1 MRYGLADPI
10 RELAANGKAL
20 FGTCAGMILLAR
32 TITGSEQFSLGLLDI
47 AVTRN
52 AFGRQ
57 RESFEAELNVPVLGA
72 EPFCAC
78 FIRAP
83 LVEKVGGKVQVL
95 AEFGGHVVAVRQGRL
110 LAASFHPELTTDLR
124 LHRYF
129 LSLAR
134 EAGEKGG

>member
-1 MRYGLADPI
+1 
-10 RELAANGKAL
+10 
-20 FGTCAGMILLAR
+20 
-32 TITGSEQFSLGLLDI
+32 
-47 AVTRN
+47 
-52 AFGRQ
+52 
-57 RESFEAELNVPVLGA
+57 
-72 EPFCAC
+72 
-78 FIRAP
+78 
-83 LVEKVGGKVQVL
+83 VQVL

>member
-1 MRYGLADPI
+1 
-10 RELAANGKAL
+10 
-20 FGTCAGMILLAR
+20 
-32 TITGSEQFSLGLLDI
+32 
-47 AVTRN
+47 
-52 AFGRQ
+52 
-57 RESFEAELNVPVLGA
+57 
-72 EPFCAC
+72 
-78 FIRAP
+78 
-83 LVEKVGGKVQVL
+83 VEKVGGKVQVL